1 MRRLALL
8 LVPLFL
14 FACDREPVAPE
25 ISPTLGVS
33 ATQTQVG
40 PRTITFN
47 LCGYDIVTATYEG
60 HIVGRE
66 VVNDAGEMSHFIGSW
81 QWHGWAVGQNTGL
94 NWRWNE
100 VQNIQSQWDEDGA
113 PDTYFILNRNTH
125 LIGLGDAPDFD
136 IVIRI
141 RYTVN
146 ANGIVVHDVDFRDD
160 MCQD

>member
-1 MRRLALL
+1 MPSRRATIDLMNAARYFLPHLLALSTS
-8 LVPLFL
+8 
-14 FACDREPVAPE
+14 
-25 ISPTLGVS
+25 SP
-33 ATQTQVG
+33 
-40 PRTITFN
+40 F
-47 LCGYDIVTATYEG
+47 
-60 HIVGRE
+60 
-66 VVNDAGEMSHFIGSW
+66 
-81 QWHGWAVGQNTGL
+81 WHGQNTGL